1 MSKLEVREIGPI
13 SGETDLTLGQSGGTV
28 TLADGAVPIGWD
40 KAGYTAAY
48 SVAAHFPDSDAQVK
62 TGFMP
67 IALESGSNSVGA
79 NFIVSQP
86 PIGIEVV
93 GSGEPED
100 NVLKIKQSGVYLIY
114 TAVSSRTN
122 GSSTPIDKIWSNA
135 YVNGVDV
142 RHPDT
147 IYSPPDFAMR
157 KDSNSTSYIY
167 HTIGNDTWAGL
178 LNEGDEV
185 QFFYYA
191 KSKSGYVR
199 VSGLVGSIIY
209 VGDSD

>member
-13 SGETDLTLGQSGGTV
+13 SGETDLKIGQSGGTV
-28 TLADGAVPIGWD
+28 TLADGALPVGWD

-48 SVAAHFPDSDAQVK
+48 SVAAIFPDSDVQGK
-62 TGFMP
+62 SGFIP
-67 IALESGSNSVGA
+67 IASASGSNPAGA
-79 NFIVSQP
+79 DFIVSQP
-86 PIGIEVV
+86 PIGVEVV
-93 GSGEPED
+93 VKGEPED

-114 TAVSSRTN
+114 TAVGARTN

-142 RHPDT
+142 REQDS
-147 IYSPPDFAMR
+147 IYAPPNFNLR
-157 KDSNSTSYIY
+157 TDSNNTSYIY
-167 HTIGNDTWAGL
+167 HATGNDTWAGL

-191 KSKSGYVR
+191 KAKTGFVR
-199 VSGLVGSIIY
+199 VSALVGSIIY